1 MILKNTI
8 SPIILGY
15 YETRF
20 SNFGDQ
26 LSKAIIEKILKRK
39 IQAINLAKEKNI
51 SNKLIA
57 LGSIFHY
64 AKNKDVIW
72 GTGINPYWQK
82 QKNIFSFFKPLKN
95 LDIRA
100 VRGPLTREYIL
111 NNLKIDCPKIYGDPA
126 LLLPQLFPELKRKP
140 KRTIGIIPH
149 IKDINLFAENPN
161 LISPSDDWKKVV
173 KQILECKFI
182 ISSSL
187 HGLIVAEA
195 FGIPAR
201 WLNNKSLP
209 SYEKEGTFK
218 YNDYYASTNR
228 SLNDYATTIEQA
240 LKMGGKEKIKDF
252 NYQALL
258 DSFPYDKF

>member
-1 MILKNTI
+1 M
-8 SPIILGY
+8 ILGY

-20 SNFGDQ
+20 TNFGDQ
-26 LSKAIIEKILKRK
+26 LSQVIIEKILNKK
-39 IQAINLAKEKNI
+39 IKTINLAKDKNF
-51 SNKLIA
+51 SGKLLS

-64 AKNKDVIW
+64 SKSQDTIW

-82 QKNIFSFFKPLKN
+82 QKRFILFFKPLKN

-100 VRGPLTREYIL
+100 VRGPLTRKYIQD
-111 NNLKIDCPKIYGDPA
+111 NLKIDCPEVYGDPA
-126 LLLPQLFPELKRKP
+126 LLIPSLFPKLKPNP
-140 KRTIGIIPH
+140 KKEYGIIPH
-149 IKDINLFAENPN
+149 VKDIPLFINNPN
-161 LISPSDDWKKVV
+161 LISPSEDWKKVV
-173 KQILECKFI
+173 KAILKCKFI

-201 WLNNKSLP
+201 WLHNNSLP

-228 SLNDYATTIEQA
+228 SLNDYASTIDEA
-240 LKMGGKEKIKDF
+240 LKMKGKDKIKNF
-252 NYQALL
+252 NYKSLL
-258 DSFPYDKF
+258 DSFPYDKFK